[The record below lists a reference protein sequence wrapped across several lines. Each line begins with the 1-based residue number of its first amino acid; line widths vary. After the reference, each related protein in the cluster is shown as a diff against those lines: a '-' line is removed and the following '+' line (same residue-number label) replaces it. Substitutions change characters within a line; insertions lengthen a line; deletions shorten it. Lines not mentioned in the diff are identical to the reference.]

1 MKTVEI
7 SITAIMPDDYS
18 ESKLIKAVR
27 DVIYFNDGEIL
38 FSNQKDV
45 VKFVDGVRCTFE
57 SDQWRCDYRDY
68 LSSGKPYGEEVFC
81 NWCDDNKITPV
92 G

>member
-18 ESKLIKAVR
+18 ESKLIKAIEG
-27 DVIYFNDGEIL
+27 VIRFNDGEIL

-45 VKFVDGVRCTFE
+45 VKFVDGVKCTFE
-57 SDQWRCDYRDY
+57 SDKWWCDYRDY
-68 LSSGKPYGEEVFC
+68 LSSGKHYGEEGFC
-81 NWCDDNKITPV
+81 NWCDNNQVTPV